1 MNKLFNLLASKFVD
15 DYKNENNP
23 HTRLALISLS
33 SIISIVINVLLS
45 AGKLIVG
52 VIVNSAAIINDGFNN
67 LSDTIVAIMA
77 FVGAKISRKPA
88 DKEHPHGYGR
98 GEALITLLVSILI
111 MYVGFSLLINSLGKF
126 KEDNIVSINYLTM
139 GVLVISILVKVYI
152 YFLNRRLYR
161 NLDSELNLGVMIDSR
176 NDILSTL
183 AIIISLYLQKY
194 INFNL
199 DALAGVILSGAVFM
213 PGFNMFRDTMNYLL
227 GQRLSPEVEK
237 KLGDL
242 LMDNHFIIG
251 YHGLEIHDYGK
262 GHMDGTVDVEIAQ
275 NISLLAAHQLITDIQ
290 KEVEKETGI
299 RLNVHLDPTYS
310 LILNDNL
317 KREIEQLEK
326 QAINEYDDF

>member
-15 DYKNENNP
+15 NYKNEDDP
-23 HTRLALISLS
+23 KTRLALISLS
-33 SIISIVINVLLS
+33 SIISIVINILLS

-52 VIVNSAAIINDGFNN
+52 LISNSAAIINDGFNN

-88 DKEHPHGYGR
+88 DKDHPHGYGR
-98 GEALITLLVSILI
+98 GEDLVSLLVSILI
-111 MYVGFSLLINSLGKF
+111 MYVGFSLLISSLGKF
-126 KEDNIVSINYLTM
+126 KDDNVVSINYLIM
-139 GVLVISILVKVYI
+139 AILVISIIAKIYI
-152 YFLNRRLYR
+152 YFLNKRLYT

-194 INFNL
+194 IDFNL

-213 PGFNMFRDTMNYLL
+213 PGFNMFKDTIDSLL

-242 LMDNHFIIG
+242 LLDNNFIVG
-251 YHGLEIHDYGK
+251 YHGLEVHDYGK

-275 NISLLAAHQLITDIQ
+275 NISLLAAHQLITNIQ
-290 KEVEKETGI
+290 IEVEKETGI

-310 LILNDNL
+310 LLFDDKILN
-317 KREIEQLEK
+317 EIKQLEK